1 MSSPGSSRNERGSA
15 MTSVRLP
22 ISFCLSVSTT
32 VALFWLLGMLV
43 AGHPPGQLIDIRKV
57 QIASRL
63 IPEPQDPP
71 PPLPVKPPKPI
82 PHPPDNEFDPIVSTK
97 NVVIGGDTWKVL
109 PEGLKFGEEEL
120 QPTTH
125 DQARL
130 PQSSG
135 SDRGLVPQLRI
146 EPDYP
151 ESARA
156 HRIEG
161 WVKFS
166 LTVAS
171 DGSVKDVVILDAQP
185 ARIWDSATIRAVSS
199 WKYQPAIR
207 DGRPVEQAGVVAIYR
222 FELD

>member
-1 MSSPGSSRNERGSA
+1 

-22 ISFCLSVSTT
+22 ISFCLSVCTT
-32 VALFWLLGMLV
+32 VALFWFLAMLIAV
-43 AGHPPGQLIDIRKV
+43 NPRGDLIPIREV
-57 QIASRL
+57 QIASRF
-63 IPEPQDPP
+63 IPEPQEPP

-82 PHPPDNEFDPIVSTK
+82 PHPHDHGFDPTVSKSVFTGK
-97 NVVIGGDTWKVL
+97 DTWEVL
-109 PEGLKFGEEEL
+109 PEGVKFGDEAL
-120 QPTTH
+120 PTNRDEAGIPH
-125 DQARL
+125 V
-130 PQSSG
+130 SG
-135 SDRGLVPQLRI
+135 SDRGPVPQVRI

-156 HRIEG
+156 HGIEG

-166 LTVAS
+166 FTVAS

-185 ARIWDSATIRAVSS
+185 SRIWDSATIRAVST

-207 DGRPVEQAGVVAIYR
+207 DGRPVEQAGVVAVYR